1 MCCIFKNYH
10 IGNPHMETEIPI
22 WKRTAIRFHMGSH
35 METVTIWGLTHI
47 LTRFHMGILIDN
59 PHIETGNAKI
69 PIWKWVIP
77 TITRFHMG
85 I

>member
-1 MCCIFKNYH
+1 
-10 IGNPHMETEIPI
+10 
-22 WKRTAIRFHMGSH
+22 MGSH

-59 PHIETGNAKI
+59 PHMETGNAKI